1 MAVNPMNNKN
11 LSRTHSKELAKNNR
25 GKRTRKNSDYKTTA
39 TAARQAQSQ
48 APQKAAWPTKVK
60 VTLGILFGILV
71 AALILR
77 LAVPSL
83 QDNPLL
89 NNLTTLLLGISCG
102 ALFFFVRRLLPAYP
116 PAACRVGI
124 FAKRVQRFFPLARQ
138 RFLSYARNVFIIVN
152 HARMLFAGI
161 SFLYGPYHFFPVGV
175 VKLHKPVN
183 KVYRMPLYK
192 PVSIMILGRF
202 FHTRLRQHKKTAPV
216 VNHIHTAI
224 FVFLTFCESFGALV
238 GFKKPFHNLARYI
251 QLAIFKAWLFRRS
264 GI

>member
-71 AALILR
+71 AYDQNSSIFQVVGILVAALILR

-102 ALFFFVRRLLPAYP
+102 ALYFIRKDYPAP
-116 PAACRVGI
+116 KAS
-124 FAKRVQRFFPLARQ
+124 KLD
-138 RFLSYARNVFIIVN
+138 
-152 HARMLFAGI
+152 
-161 SFLYGPYHFFPVGV
+161 GV
-175 VKLHKPVN
+175 VNAVLIVFALFYG
-183 KVYRMPLYK
+183 VMGVWGLIRM
-192 PVSIMILGRF
+192 
-202 FHTRLRQHKKTAPV
+202 
-216 VNHIHTAI
+216 
-224 FVFLTFCESFGALV
+224 V
-238 GFKKPFHNLARYI
+238 G
-251 QLAIFKAWLFRRS
+251 
-264 GI
+264 

>member
-83 QDNPLL
+83 

-102 ALFFFVRRLLPAYP
+102 ALYFIRKDYPAP
-116 PAACRVGI
+116 KAS
-124 FAKRVQRFFPLARQ
+124 KLD
-138 RFLSYARNVFIIVN
+138 
-152 HARMLFAGI
+152 
-161 SFLYGPYHFFPVGV
+161 GV
-175 VKLHKPVN
+175 VNAVLIVFALFYG
-183 KVYRMPLYK
+183 VMGVWGLIRM
-192 PVSIMILGRF
+192 
-202 FHTRLRQHKKTAPV
+202 
-216 VNHIHTAI
+216 
-224 FVFLTFCESFGALV
+224 V
-238 GFKKPFHNLARYI
+238 G
-251 QLAIFKAWLFRRS
+251 
-264 GI
+264 

>member
-83 QDNPLL
+83 QDNPAAGHLL
-89 NNLTTLLLGISCG
+89 RRAVFHPQGLSRTQGLQAGRRGQRRTYRFRPVLRRYGRVGPDPDGRLSVPPCPAFVPGIS
-102 ALFFFVRRLLPAYP
+102 R
-116 PAACRVGI
+116 
-124 FAKRVQRFFPLARQ
+124 
-138 RFLSYARNVFIIVN
+138 
-152 HARMLFAGI
+152 
-161 SFLYGPYHFFPVGV
+161 
-175 VKLHKPVN
+175 
-183 KVYRMPLYK
+183 
-192 PVSIMILGRF
+192 
-202 FHTRLRQHKKTAPV
+202 
-216 VNHIHTAI
+216 
-224 FVFLTFCESFGALV
+224 
-238 GFKKPFHNLARYI
+238 
-251 QLAIFKAWLFRRS
+251 
-264 GI
+264 

>member
-102 ALFFFVRRLLPAYP
+102 ALYFIRKDYPAP
-116 PAACRVGI
+116 KAS
-124 FAKRVQRFFPLARQ
+124 KLD
-138 RFLSYARNVFIIVN
+138 
-152 HARMLFAGI
+152 
-161 SFLYGPYHFFPVGV
+161 GV
-175 VKLHKPVN
+175 VNAVLIAFALFYGVMG
-183 KVYRMPLYK
+183 VWGLIRM
-192 PVSIMILGRF
+192 
-202 FHTRLRQHKKTAPV
+202 
-216 VNHIHTAI
+216 
-224 FVFLTFCESFGALV
+224 V
-238 GFKKPFHNLARYI
+238 G
-251 QLAIFKAWLFRRS
+251 
-264 GI
+264 